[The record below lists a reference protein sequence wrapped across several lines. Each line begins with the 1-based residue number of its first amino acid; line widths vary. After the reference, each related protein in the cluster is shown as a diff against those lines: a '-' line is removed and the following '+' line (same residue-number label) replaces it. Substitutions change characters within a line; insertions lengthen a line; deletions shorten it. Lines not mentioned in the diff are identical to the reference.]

1 MPNKGAVPMGTF
13 LTAQAEILI
22 WCCRANLSFPA
33 VLFSVPPTSLLL
45 SVLQIIFSNRRRSL
59 ILLVPAFLVEG
70 TKLLQTG

>member
-1 MPNKGAVPMGTF
+1 MGTF

-45 SVLQIIFSNRRRSL
+45 SVLQIIFSNRRSL

>member
-1 MPNKGAVPMGTF
+1 MGTF

-33 VLFSVPPTSLLL
+33 VLFSVPPISLLL
-45 SVLQIIFSNRRRSL
+45 SVLQIIFSNRRSL